1 MPYFGSLGATY
12 NSVKG
17 AILQKKKKENLQV
30 KPVSFCPWR
39 ILNERLLPEKNV
51 NFYITKIINME
62 MLVGLQK

>member
-30 KPVSFCPWR
+30 KPVSFCP
-39 ILNERLLPEKNV
+39 
-51 NFYITKIINME
+51 
-62 MLVGLQK
+62 